1 MLCKTTFM
9 LFMNLRFGI
18 IIFRKLLINQLKIRT
33 KPVQNPYVFLC
44 KTTIVLCKTT
54 FMLFMILLNGIDQFL
69 KLLINQLKIR
79 IKPVQNPYAF
89 LCNNFT
95 LNKTTFMFCKTT
107 FMLFLNL
114 INRIQ
119 KFHKLLIN
127 QFKIRI
133 KPVQNPYVFKSDLI
147 VLE

>member
-1 MLCKTTFM
+1 MMKNYSM
-9 LFMNLRFGI
+9 Q
-18 IIFRKLLINQLKIRT
+18 KEVLLTGNNNMR
-33 KPVQNPYVFLC
+33 
-44 KTTIVLCKTT
+44 
-54 FMLFMILLNGIDQFL
+54 

-79 IKPVQNPYAF
+79 IKPVQNPYVF
-89 LCNNFT
+89 LYVILIKLC
-95 LNKTTFMFCKTT
+95 KTTFMFCKTT